1 MSQTGACKQ
10 DGRKESPHYCCVAVT
25 AFGVQRACVC
35 FALPPGNFTS
45 FTDTGSQLIFAAQAA
60 HYQDPF
66 LASITPPAEH
76 YS

>member
-1 MSQTGACKQ
+1 MSAKNRPTIVVLLSLLLVFSGPA
-10 DGRKESPHYCCVAVT
+10 
-25 AFGVQRACVC
+25 